1 MDYLDSDGRIPTY
14 KLQNEFDLLSSL
26 PDSKPSKKIVTTK
39 RGLKAIKALVD
50 LQRDYNVSWYRYV
63 KDRADKVPN
72 NIALFYRGN
81 EITYRELFD
90 RADVV
95 AKSLLEIGVKPG
107 DEIPICMTNTPEL
120 VYVLLAINKIG
131 AKANV
136 FGEQFNNAY
145 IEEILD
151 GCSKKV
157 LFTDD
162 SRYEYIKDAV
172 QKSNIDNKVV
182 VSLADSIPK
191 GITKNKYYEPE
202 LDEYYHYPNKVKY
215 YRQTDSGIL
224 SFSDFEKI
232 GINSTNNFE
241 NSGSLEDDFLI
252 TYTSGST
259 IVGKPKPLMHKN
271 RSLIVSGRFHDC
283 ELSGNPNMKKFS
295 CLAHIPPESNTDL
308 IACISDILI
317 QGWTVCLEPEYDYKK
332 ALDYIILNKPNYLNM
347 TTSFFIEAAKQY
359 LIEGRF
365 KGRKLD
371 SIFTAFAVGEKLSP
385 GEEKFIN
392 KFLRKAR
399 AGSGVSVNGFKM
411 PFTTIGVAAGDCEH
425 GAIFYT
431 LWKKLFELKSK
442 MHGIKECGIYP
453 EAYVN
458 ATILKTNSKGEYEEC
473 DYGEMGTVVSNS
485 YSNMSGYK
493 NNPEATKKLL
503 ITDNLGRTWLSCNV
517 YGYMDKLGGVHIK
530 GRKELLF
537 PKIDGKTIPLYE
549 LEEIV
554 SSDTKRVMSCQVVE
568 NNGEIVIIVQPQSEY
583 KNTDIRKSII
593 GRIINKY
600 GDDFLK
606 NIDLIILPFE
616 ESFPLTHSGKREL
629 NAKTLLER
637 FEKKKDSS
645 TKDVQKR
652 LNYTLYNNKKSE

>member
-1 MDYLDSDGRIPTY
+1 MKFKEELEKTGRIPTY
-14 KLQNEFDLLSSL
+14 KVEDEYELLCSL
-26 PDSKPSKKIVTTK
+26 SDSKPSKRIVNNK
-39 RGLKAIKALVD
+39 KGLKAIKALVD
-50 LQRDYNVSWYRYV
+50 IQKNHNVSWYRYV
-63 KDRADKVPN
+63 KDRADKVPHN
-72 NIALFYRGN
+72 TALFYRGN
-81 EITYRELFD
+81 EITYKELFSK
-90 RADVV
+90 ADII
-95 AKSLLEIGVKPG
+95 ARSMLKIGVKPG

-120 VYVLLAINKIG
+120 VYILLAINKIG
-131 AKANV
+131 VKANI
-136 FGEQFNNAY
+136 FGEQFNNDY
-145 IEEILD
+145 IKEILNE
-151 GCSKKV
+151 CSKKV

-172 QKSNIDNKVV
+172 QSSNIANKVV

-191 GITKNKYYEPE
+191 NITTNKYYELE
-202 LDEYYHYPNKVKY
+202 LDEYYHYPNKVKSY
-215 YRQTDSGIL
+215 KQNDNSIL
-224 SFSDFEKI
+224 SFGDFEKY
-232 GINSTNNFE
+232 GINSTYNFE
-241 NSGSLEDDFLI
+241 NIGSLEDDFLI

-259 IVGKPKPLMHKN
+259 IVGRPKPIMHKN

-332 ALDYIILNKPNYLNM
+332 ALDYIVLNKPNYLNM

-359 LIEGRF
+359 LIEGKF

-399 AGSGVSVNGFKM
+399 AGSAVPINGFKM

-431 LWKKLFELKSK
+431 LWKKIFELKSK
-442 MHGIKECGIYP
+442 AYGIKECGIYP

-458 ATILKTNSKGEYEEC
+458 ATVLKINSKGEYEEC
-473 DYGEMGTVVSNS
+473 DYGEMGIIVSNS

-493 NNPEATKKLL
+493 NNPDATRKLL

-537 PKIDGKTIPLYE
+537 PRINGNIIPLYE
-549 LEEIV
+549 LEETV
-554 SSDTKRVMSCQVVE
+554 LSDTKRVMSCQVVE
-568 NNGEIVIIVQPQSEY
+568 NNGEIVIIVQPQNEY
-583 KNTDIRKSII
+583 KTKDIRKSIV

-600 GDDFLK
+600 GEDILK

-616 ESFPLTHSGKREL
+616 DSFPLTHSGKREL
-629 NAKTLLER
+629 SAKTLLDKFKRNE
-637 FEKKKDSS
+637 DSS
-645 TKDVQKR
+645 IIDGPKKIK
-652 LNYTLYNNKKSE
+652 YTL

>member
-1 MDYLDSDGRIPTY
+1 MDYLDSCGRIPTY
-14 KLQNEFDLLSSL
+14 KLQNELDLLSSL
-26 PDSKPSKKIVTTK
+26 PDSKPSKRMVKTK
-39 RGLKAIKALVD
+39 KGLNAIKALID
-50 LQRDYNVSWYRYV
+50 LQENHNVSWYRYV
-63 KDRADKVPN
+63 KDRADKVPDK
-72 NIALFYRGN
+72 IALFYRGN
-81 EITYRELFD
+81 EITYKELFE

-95 AKSLLEIGVKPG
+95 AKSLLEIGIKPG

-120 VYVLLAINKIG
+120 VFILLAINKIG
-131 AKANV
+131 AKANI
-136 FGEQFNNAY
+136 FGEQFNSDY
-145 IEEILD
+145 IEEILKD
-151 GCSKKV
+151 CSKKV
-157 LFTDD
+157 LFVDD
-162 SRYEYIKDAV
+162 SRYEYIQDV
-172 QKSNIDNKVV
+172 IQNSNIDNKVM

-191 GITKNKYYEPE
+191 NITKNKYYEPE
-202 LDEYYHYPNKVKY
+202 LDEYYHYPNKVNSYK
-215 YRQTDSGIL
+215 QTDDKIL

-232 GINSTNNFE
+232 GINSTNSFE

-259 IVGKPKPLMHKN
+259 IIGKPKPIMHKN

-283 ELSGNPNMKKFS
+283 ELSGNPDMKNFS

-308 IACISDILI
+308 IACISDILM
-317 QGWTVCLEPEYDYKK
+317 QGWTVCLEPEYDCKK
-332 ALDYIILNKPNYLNM
+332 ALDYIVLNKPNYLNM

-392 KFLRKAR
+392 NFLRKAR
-399 AGSGVSVNGFKM
+399 AGSGVPVNGFKM

-442 MHGIKECGIYP
+442 VHGVKECGTYP

-458 ATILKTNSKGEYEEC
+458 ATALKVNSKGEYEEC
-473 DYGEMGTVVSNS
+473 DYDEMGIIVSNS

-493 NNPEATKKLL
+493 NNPEATKNLL

-517 YGYMDKLGGVHIK
+517 YGYIDKLGGAHIK

-537 PKIDGKTIPLYE
+537 SEIDGKAFPLYE
-549 LEEIV
+549 LEELV
-554 SSDTKRVMSCQVVE
+554 LSDTKRVMSCQVVE
-568 NNGEIVIIVQPQSEY
+568 NNNEIVIIVQPQFDY
-583 KNTDIRKSII
+583 KNKDIRKSII

-600 GDDFLK
+600 GDNFLK
-606 NIDLIILPFE
+606 NIDLIIMPFE

-637 FEKKKDSS
+637 FDKAKDSS
-645 TKDVQKR
+645 KVAVQKK
-652 LNYTLYNNKKSE
+652 LNYT

>member
-191 GITKNKYYEPE
+191 DITKNKYYEPE

-283 ELSGNPNMKKFS
+283 ELSGNPDMKKFS

-399 AGSGVSVNGFKM
+399 AGSGVPVNGFKM